1 MRETPQSSTG
11 AEATQRYQRLPKG
24 THGLDPELVRRDQRA
39 RLRAAMVELVAA
51 KGYPSVRIS
60 DLARLA
66 HVSSPTL
73 YDLYS
78 DKEEL
83 FLATYEEQTL
93 RAAEVI
99 LSAYQ
104 AQSDPR
110 RRLDAAMLAFAEL
123 AASDPPG
130 VSLLVQGAFG
140 AGTNALE
147 RRGRTLQ
154 ALETGIQAT
163 LDQGLPPA
171 PGDLTIKAILGG
183 IREVT
188 AGRLGDGRHG
198 ELPGLAGPLSDWA
211 GGYPTRLPE
220 GLDAPLARPHD
231 PEVYGGLSAR
241 ARRAEGRLPRRSD
254 LPRQA
259 IVKSQQERIVDAT
272 AAIVAQKGLEGLT
285 IGEIVRRASISN
297 ETFYSIYDSK
307 QDAFLGTQKVGLHQ
321 ALRVCAKAYESR
333 QGDWPAAVAA
343 GIGALLGYLASEPA
357 HARLSLVQM
366 YGAGPEALA
375 IRDSSMRAFS
385 TYLSAGA
392 RLARPPMQVAEIVP
406 EAIVGGIWQVLHHY
420 IEKDSADVLPD
431 VGPQLTWFALTPFLG
446 SDHAAEVA
454 LLIS

>member
-1 MRETPQSSTG
+1 
-11 AEATQRYQRLPKG
+11 
-24 THGLDPELVRRDQRA
+24 
-39 RLRAAMVELVAA
+39 MVELIAA

-83 FLATYEEQTL
+83 FLASYEEQTR
-93 RAAEVI
+93 RAAEAIV
-99 LSAYQ
+99 SAYET
-104 AQSDPR
+104 QSGPR

-123 AASDPPG
+123 AASDPQG

-154 ALETGIQAT
+154 ALESGIQAT
-163 LDQGLPPA
+163 LDQGLPAA
-171 PGDLTIKAILGG
+171 PGDLTVKAILGG
-183 IREVT
+183 VREVT
-188 AGRLGDGRHG
+188 ATRLRDGRQG
-198 ELPGLAGPLSDWA
+198 ELPGLAGSLSEWA
-211 GGYPTRLPE
+211 AGYPTRVPE
-220 GLDAPLARPHD
+220 GLEAPLARPHD
-231 PEVYGGLSAR
+231 PEVCRGLSAR

-254 LPRQA
+254 LPRRA

-285 IGEIVRRASISN
+285 IGEIVRRASVSN

-321 ALRVCAKAYESR
+321 ALRICAEAYESR
-333 QGDWPAAVAA
+333 QDDWSGAVAA
-343 GIGALLGYLASEPA
+343 GIGALLDYLASEPA
-357 HARLSLVQM
+357 HARLSLVQV
-366 YGAGPEALA
+366 YGAGPAALA
-375 IRDSSMRAFS
+375 IRDDSMRAFS

-392 RLARPPMQVAEIVP
+392 RLARPPIHAAQIAP
-406 EAIVGGIWQVLHHY
+406 EAVVGGIWQVLHHY

-431 VGPQLTWFALTPFLG
+431 VGPQLIWFALAPFLG
-446 SDHAAEVA
+446 SYHAAEVA
-454 LLIS
+454 LLT